1 MEPEF
6 TLKNVAVFVAESV
19 MLFGTLGVI
28 VLAMMCM

>member
-6 TLKNVAVFVAESV
+6 TVRNVALFVAESV
-19 MLFGTLGVI
+19 VLFGTLGVI